1 MIEFNNRDH
10 GYRVAEAAGVQY
22 NPACDVVISRSKN
35 NQLLGGAI
43 FTSYTGAS
51 IHVHIAGFHP
61 RWINNDMLWVSFNY
75 TFIQLGC
82 KVLFGQ
88 VPVTNSKALEFD
100 LKIGFKEI
108 TRIDDVFPDGGL
120 ILLAMRREECR
131 WLKLKPRSLKEPANG
146 QQKQAA
152 SAA

>member
-1 MIEFNNRDH
+1 
-10 GYRVAEAAGVQY
+10 
-22 NPACDVVISRSKN
+22 
-35 NQLLGGAI
+35 
-43 FTSYTGAS
+43 
-51 IHVHIAGFHP
+51 
-61 RWINNDMLWVSFNY
+61 MLWVSFNY

-88 VPVTNSKALEFD
+88 VPETNSKALEFD

-131 WLKLKPRSLKEPANG
+131 WLKLKPRSLKEPVNG
-146 QQKQAA
+146 QQK
-152 SAA
+152 